1 MKKQIPDQTYGV
13 IGLGRFGTALV
24 KTLAAAGKEVIAVDK
39 DEEKVKAVRGDTEYA
54 FVVGALTEQ
63 ALRETGMHN
72 CGTVTICIGER
83 VDVSIMTTMQV
94 LKLGV
99 PHVIADVV
107 YPEADMAVRIGKRLI
122 NGNMLDYVT
131 LGDNVEVR
139 RIVAS
144 GHLVGH
150 SVKDLNLRRVYGI
163 NIIAV
168 EHEQHTDVEFSPDYV
183 FTKGDTVSVIGKTE
197 KLDFFERA
205 MQK

>member
-83 VDVSIMTTMQV
+83 VHSNSASSDS
-94 LKLGV
+94 
-99 PHVIADVV
+99 A
-107 YPEADMAVRIGKRLI
+107 AMAQR
-122 NGNMLDYVT
+122 T
-131 LGDNVEVR
+131 C
-139 RIVAS
+139 A
-144 GHLVGH
+144 
-150 SVKDLNLRRVYGI
+150 
-163 NIIAV
+163 
-168 EHEQHTDVEFSPDYV
+168 
-183 FTKGDTVSVIGKTE
+183 
-197 KLDFFERA
+197 
-205 MQK
+205 